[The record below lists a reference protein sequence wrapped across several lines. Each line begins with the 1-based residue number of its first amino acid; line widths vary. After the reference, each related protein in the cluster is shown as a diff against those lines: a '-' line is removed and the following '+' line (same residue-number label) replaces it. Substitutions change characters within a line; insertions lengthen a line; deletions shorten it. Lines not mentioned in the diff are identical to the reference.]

1 MQSSK
6 EMLYILFH
14 FCENEELKRGK
25 NGFFGLTYFSARNTF
40 QQISYWENSNYLSWQ
55 HTSGIIKKGIQKSLM

>member
-6 EMLYILFH
+6 YMPYTLFH
-14 FCENEELKRGK
+14 FCENEELQWGK
-25 NGFFGLTYFSARNTF
+25 NGFFGLAYFSAKNTF
-40 QQISYWENSNYLSWQ
+40 QQISHWENSNYLSWQ